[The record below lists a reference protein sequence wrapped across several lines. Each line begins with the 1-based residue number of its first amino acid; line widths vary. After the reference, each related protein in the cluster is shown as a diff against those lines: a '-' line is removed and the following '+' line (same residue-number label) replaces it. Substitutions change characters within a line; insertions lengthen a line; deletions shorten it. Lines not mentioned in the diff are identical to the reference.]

1 MDEAVQFFSSLDKQ
15 CHVQLLTE
23 AAAASGI
30 KKSIISD
37 EDAAF
42 TAKTLQWWENM
53 YVNVSEDSLVDLSVA
68 DNVLYS
74 FKWNIIYCLKRQM
87 EPFCGNPEI
96 LVACACIS

>member
-1 MDEAVQFFSSLDKQ
+1 VDEAVQFFSSLDKQ

-53 YVNVSEDSLVDLSVA
+53 YVNVSEARWLIFRL
-68 DNVLYS
+68 L
-74 FKWNIIYCLKRQM
+74 IT
-87 EPFCGNPEI
+87 FCIVSSGI
-96 LVACACIS
+96 